1 MPQALRP
8 NRKAMQIAYKI
19 LKVPKDQQQQNQ
31 KKPSPEKIREW
42 FRDSS
47 QSQQNYGGSVA
58 REGLSPSFKR
68 EVYEKEKRVYKIQ
81 SR

>member
-47 QSQQNYGGSVA
+47 QSQ
-58 REGLSPSFKR
+58 
-68 EVYEKEKRVYKIQ
+68 
-81 SR
+81 